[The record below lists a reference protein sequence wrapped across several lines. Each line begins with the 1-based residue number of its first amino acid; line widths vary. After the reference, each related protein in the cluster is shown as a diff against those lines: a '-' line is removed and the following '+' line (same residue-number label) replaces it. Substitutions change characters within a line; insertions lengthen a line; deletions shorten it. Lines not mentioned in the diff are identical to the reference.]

1 MIHQRPFLS
10 MLIVPI
16 WPEEAAGLERHLIAE
31 NLEVWCRGSGRVGVI
46 VALRHCADG
55 QSCLGWKRFVGGQG
69 RQGELIICYRS
80 EFQSIASPRPC
91 TTRQVCGA
99 LGFTNYCLEY
109 AWVLRLWRRIPR
121 ASLDCR
127 AEVRVG
133 GRWTERYVR
142 LPLACDGPGA
152 WQRCSDLVGS
162 SCNQ

>member
-1 MIHQRPFLS
+1 
-10 MLIVPI
+10 
-16 WPEEAAGLERHLIAE
+16 
-31 NLEVWCRGSGRVGVI
+31 VI

-69 RQGELIICYRS
+69 RQVELIICYRS

-133 GRWTERYVR
+133 GRWTERYLR

-152 WQRCSDLVGS
+152 WQRCSGLVGS
-162 SCNQ
+162 SCNQQEIILHRLFGLSQEHHDNLSKEACFTLRNSMEESRDL